1 MGMENYNPP
10 QEPWLVILYQ
20 DDHIM
25 VVNKP
30 SGLLSVP
37 GRLEEHK
44 DSVMTRIQRDY
55 PQAESVHRLDM
66 ATSGVIVVALTKA
79 AERELKRQFREREP
93 KKQYV
98 ARVWGHPSPAEGL
111 VDLPLI
117 CDWPNRPKQKVC
129 YETGKPAQTEYEVVE
144 YAADNTARV
153 VLKPITGRSHQLRVH
168 MLALGENGIIEGAKP
183 GTVLI
188 DMSSIAPLASREISE
203 ALKAKGIDMLD
214 APVSG
219 GEPKAIDGTLSVMVG
234 GDKAIFDKYYDL
246 MKAMA
251 GSVVHTGEIG
261 AGNVTKLAN
270 QVIVALNIAAMSEAL
285 TLATK
290 AGVNP
295 DLVYQAIRGGLAGS
309 TVLDAKA
316 PMVMDRNFKPG
327 FRIDL
332 HIKDLANALDTSHG
346 VGAQLPLTA
355 AVMEMMQALRAD
367 GLGTADHSALACY
380 YEKLAK
386 VEVTR

>member
-1 MGMENYNPP
+1 MKIGCIG
-10 QEPWLVILYQ
+10 LG
-20 DDHIM
+20 IM
-25 VVNKP
+25 
-30 SGLLSVP
+30 
-37 GRLEEHK
+37 
-44 DSVMTRIQRDY
+44 
-55 PQAESVHRLDM
+55 
-66 ATSGVIVVALTKA
+66 
-79 AERELKRQFREREP
+79 
-93 KKQYV
+93 
-98 ARVWGHPSPAEGL
+98 
-111 VDLPLI
+111 
-117 CDWPNRPKQKVC
+117 
-129 YETGKPAQTEYEVVE
+129 GKPMSKNLLKAGYTLVVRDSNPQNEAELVELGATAAKTPKEVAEQCDVI
-144 YAADNTARV
+144 
-153 VLKPITGRSHQLRVH
+153 IT
-168 MLALGENGIIEGAKP
+168 MLPNSPHVKEVALGENGIIDGAKA
-183 GTVLI
+183 GAVLI
-188 DMSSIAPLASREISE
+188 DMSSIAPLASREIHQ
-203 ALKAKGIDMLD
+203 ALAEKGIKMLD

-234 GDKAIFDKYYDL
+234 GDKAVFDAHYDL

-251 GSVVHTGEIG
+251 GSVVHTGDIG

-332 HIKDLANALDTSHG
+332 HIKDLSNALDTSHG
-346 VGAQLPLTA
+346 IGAQLPLTA
-355 AVMEMMQALRAD
+355 AVMEMMQALKAD
-367 GLGTADHSALACY
+367 GMGTADHSALACY

-386 VEVTR
+386 VEVSR